1 MRGLVAKFKYW
12 RNKFSGW
19 VDWILYRYY
28 KFIKSD
34 FNYNVAKKVIDN
46 LDSLRILDNREYIKT
61 RQKIYSSQSSVFSI
75 IISALVA
82 FFYVYLPNHKVTN
95 ENLIFSGIYAVFLLS
110 LFLILMFWTIIW
122 FISEL
127 PVNWSKKISLLLP
140 LTLWSLFFSDFIK
153 RVFGNYNLENN
164 LILTMFIVSIV
175 SMIVILL
182 LFFIIKSQS
191 IFQIEA
197 SSSSPAIILSILAI
211 LTLIFEVDLS
221 KHQMWALIVLL
232 LTISSTI
239 LDLLI
244 NNKCLDGHEIAQEI
258 FQEQLLLEKPRY
270 KELKKCY
277 YHGGEKYK
285 EKLLSTE
292 KFLRLIKKREK
303 YLIRRD
309 KNSRYSYKSG
319 FNPQNNISP
328 TRNCLS

>member
-12 RNKFSGW
+12 RNKFAGW

-46 LDSLRILDNREYIKT
+46 LDSLRILDNREYIKI

-140 LTLWSLFFSDFIK
+140 LTLWSLFFSDSIK